1 MGQLAEPF
9 RVYLVEDSPILR
21 KRVETM
27 LATIPGMTFIG
38 HASDATT
45 AAKEI
50 AALRPD
56 AVILDIHLSEGTGFD
71 VLRALKR
78 DNVLTA
84 VFVLTNYASDAYRV
98 TAKLLG
104 ARALFD
110 KSTEFER
117 LHEAVAAAAPPPAA

>member
-9 RVYLVEDSPILR
+9 RVYLVEDSEILR
-21 KRVETM
+21 KRVEAM
-27 LATIPGMTFIG
+27 LATIPGMTFVG
-38 HASDATT
+38 YAAGAAT

-56 AVILDIHLSEGTGFD
+56 AVILDIHLAEGTGFD
-71 VLRALKR
+71 VLRALR
-78 DNVLTA
+78 HGNVETA
-84 VFVLTNYASDAYRV
+84 VFVLTNFASEAYRA
-98 TAKLLG
+98 TAESLG

-117 LHEAVAAAAPPPAA
+117 LREAVAALAPAA

>member
-27 LATIPGMTFIG
+27 LATIPGMTFVG
-38 HASDATT
+38 YSGEATA

-50 AALRPD
+50 EALRPD
-56 AVILDIHLSEGTGFD
+56 AVILDIHLSQGTGFD
-71 VLRALKR
+71 VLRRLKR
-78 DNVLTA
+78 NKVATA
-84 VFVLTNYASDAYRV
+84 VFVLTNYATDAYRA
-98 TAKLLG
+98 TAEGLG

-117 LHEAVAAAAPPPAA
+117 LREALAAAAPAG

>member
-1 MGQLAEPF
+1 MGQLAQPF
-9 RVYLVEDSPILR
+9 RLYLVEDSPILR

-27 LATIPGMTFIG
+27 LATIPGMTFVG
-38 HASDATT
+38 YASDATI

-50 AALRPD
+50 AALQPD
-56 AVILDIHLSEGTGFD
+56 AVILDIHLAAGTGFD

-78 DNVLTA
+78 RNVVTA
-84 VFVLTNYASDAYRV
+84 VFVLTNYATEAYRA
-98 TAKLLG
+98 TATRLG

-117 LHEAVAAAAPPPAA
+117 LREAVAAAVPAE